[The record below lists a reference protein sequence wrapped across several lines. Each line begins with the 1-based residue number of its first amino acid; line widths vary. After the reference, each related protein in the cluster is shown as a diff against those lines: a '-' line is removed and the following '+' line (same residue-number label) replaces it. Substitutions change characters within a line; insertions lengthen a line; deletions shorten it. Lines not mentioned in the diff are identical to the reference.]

1 MPIHLPMWRLREAGE
16 TEAGGRRFE
25 RHTVGYAPFSKRAW
39 RLASLPPM
47 LGAISLLRIKS
58 SRRGAGESNAA
69 PSRAPSVFKTAP
81 APRPGYPPRRPGP
94 RGGGGGPG
102 RARRRRQVDSNHKP
116 RRAHA
121 AFQAGPNARFGSAS
135 VEVLFVNKKKSV
147 GTTGFEPAIF
157 RPPGERFCQA
167 KLRPEM
173 PRKNVRGHD
182 VTHPHESCGTA
193 SEASAAR
200 NGEQ

>member
-1 MPIHLPMWRLREAGE
+1 M
-16 TEAGGRRFE
+16 
-25 RHTVGYAPFSKRAW
+25 
-39 RLASLPPM
+39 
-47 LGAISLLRIKS
+47 
-58 SRRGAGESNAA
+58 
-69 PSRAPSVFKTAP
+69 
-81 APRPGYPPRRPGP
+81 
-94 RGGGGGPG
+94 
-102 RARRRRQVDSNHKP
+102 DSNHKP

-121 AFQAGPNARFGSAS
+121 AFQAGPNARFGSAPI
-135 VEVLFVNKKKSV
+135 EVVFVNKKKLV

-167 KLRPEM
+167 KLHPEM